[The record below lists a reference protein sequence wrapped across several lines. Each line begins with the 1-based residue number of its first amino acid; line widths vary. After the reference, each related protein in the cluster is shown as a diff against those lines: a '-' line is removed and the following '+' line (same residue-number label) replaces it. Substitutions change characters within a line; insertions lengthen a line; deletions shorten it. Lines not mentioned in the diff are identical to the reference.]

1 MTEAIRAIVFA
12 AGGLTLA
19 LTYATIRTSRIPASS
34 PHRLVAELR
43 LAQLAA
49 LVLVLT
55 AGVYVGFV
63 AAAAGRGTVGID
75 VALAVGFFVV
85 AAVTLTR
92 DPREALTILA
102 LSFGAHALVDVLHR
116 PGMLA
121 PDLAPTWYAIGCA
134 TLNLYF
140 GVCCYL
146 PLMRRAS

>member
-1 MTEAIRAIVFA
+1 MTEAVRAIIFA
-12 AGGLTLA
+12 AAGLA
-19 LTYATIRTSRIPASS
+19 LAMLSLAVRTSMIPSSS

-49 LVLVLT
+49 LVLVFT
-55 AGVYVGFV
+55 AGAYVGFV

-75 VALAVGFFVV
+75 AAFAVGFFVV

-102 LSFGAHALVDVLHR
+102 LAFGGHAVIDVLHR
-116 PGMLA
+116 PGALP

-134 TLNLYF
+134 TLNLF
-140 GVCCYL
+140 VSVCCYL
-146 PLMRRAS
+146 PMLRR